1 MKSQITE
8 EKILE
13 AATEVFQTK
22 GMDGARMQEIAEKA
36 SINKAML
43 HYYYRGKE
51 KLFQAVF
58 NRTIKMIIPKMIKII
73 SSDEPLFTKI
83 RNFTDNY
90 ISFILDHPY
99 IPLFIVNELEKH
111 PDILGKIIDTNIDR
125 EVRTKLTNQIEELV
139 KEGVINPINPEQL
152 LLNVLSMS
160 IFPIMAQT
168 SLRTILGKNEKE
180 YKDLLEERKTFIAE
194 FIIAALKKQH
204 GNINN

>member
-1 MKSQITE
+1 MKSHITE

-58 NRTIKMIIPKMIKII
+58 NRTIQMIIPKMIKII
-73 SSDEPLFTKI
+73 GSDEPLFDKI
-83 RNFTDNY
+83 RNFTDKY
-90 ISFILDHPY
+90 ISFVMVHPY
-99 IPLFIVNELEKH
+99 IPLFVINELEKH
-111 PDILGKIIDTNIDR
+111 PEMLDNIIKTNVDGEI
-125 EVRTKLTNQIEELV
+125 RTKLTNEIEDLIE
-139 KEGVINPINPEQL
+139 KGEINPINPEQL
-152 LLNVLSMS
+152 FLNILSMS

-168 SLRTILGKNEKE
+168 SLRTILQKDKKQ
-180 YKDLLEERKTFIAE
+180 YKKLLEERKEFIAE
-194 FIIAALKKQH
+194 FIIAALKKK
-204 GNINN
+204 

>member
-1 MKSQITE
+1 MKSHITE

-58 NRTIKMIIPKMIKII
+58 NRTIQMIIPKMIKII
-73 SSDEPLFTKI
+73 GSDEPLFDKI
-83 RNFTDNY
+83 RNFTDKY
-90 ISFILDHPY
+90 ISFVMEHPY
-99 IPLFIVNELEKH
+99 IPLFVINELEKH
-111 PDILGKIIDTNIDR
+111 PEMLDNIIKTNVDGEI
-125 EVRTKLTNQIEELV
+125 RTKLTNEIEDLIE
-139 KEGVINPINPEQL
+139 KGEINPINPEQL
-152 LLNVLSMS
+152 FLNILSMS

-168 SLRTILGKNEKE
+168 SLRTILQKDKKQ
-180 YKDLLEERKTFIAE
+180 YKKLLEERKEFIAE
-194 FIIAALKKQH
+194 FIIAALKKK
-204 GNINN
+204 